1 MIVVGLLAANSL
13 IESLH
18 IKNQCLPFVNKF
30 WIFRHVFSFLG
41 NPVCFVFQIFI
52 LEVTLGRCD
61 STFRFLGPKVRGLG
75 SKIIYCDWTVAE

>member
-30 WIFRHVFSFLG
+30 WIFRHVFSFRES
-41 NPVCFVFQIFI
+41 VFQIFI

-75 SKIIYCDWTVAE
+75 SKIIYCDWTIAE